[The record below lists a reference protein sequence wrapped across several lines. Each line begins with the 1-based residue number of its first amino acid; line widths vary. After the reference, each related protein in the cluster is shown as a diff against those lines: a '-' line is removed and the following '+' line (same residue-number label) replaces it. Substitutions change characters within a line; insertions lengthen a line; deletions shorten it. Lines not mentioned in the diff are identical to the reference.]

1 MATQLPETMRALVV
15 HSTDQPPTVEQ
26 LPVPQ
31 PFHGSAVVQVLAAG
45 VISYIRDIYNGKRN
59 YPFPTPLVAG
69 TSAIARV
76 VAVGPDAVKLKPG
89 DLVFVDC
96 TVRARDSDDI
106 FLAAISQGFGEGSAR
121 LMRDVWRDWV
131 SFVLYAMGAEAHA
144 ITYAEYCRAPLESL
158 TILDEKRLVDDF
170 GYSLGQLMYAATL
183 LVPYGGL
190 RDINLQAGE
199 TVICAP
205 ATGPFGGAAVVVALA
220 MGAKVI
226 AMGRNKDSLA
236 KIEQRVAQP
245 GRLKTVP
252 ITNDMEA
259 DLASIM
265 EAAGGEVDAYFDI
278 GPREAVAST
287 HFKSAI
293 LALRHAG
300 RVSLMGGYLHDVP
313 SPHFPIVRK
322 NIRLQGKWMYE
333 RSDIRDF
340 FKMVNAGLLDLGIC
354 EVQGEYGLDYYREAW
369 DEAADTAGF
378 ARVTVMKP

>member
-1 MATQLPETMRALVV
+1 
-15 HSTDQPPTVEQ
+15 
-26 LPVPQ
+26 
-31 PFHGSAVVQVLAAG
+31 
-45 VISYIRDIYNGKRN
+45 
-59 YPFPTPLVAG
+59 
-69 TSAIARV
+69 
-76 VAVGPDAVKLKPG
+76 
-89 DLVFVDC
+89 
-96 TVRARDSDDI
+96 
-106 FLAAISQGFGEGSAR
+106 
-121 LMRDVWRDWV
+121 
-131 SFVLYAMGAEAHA
+131 
-144 ITYAEYCRAPLESL
+144 
-158 TILDEKRLVDDF
+158 LVDDL
-170 GYSLGQLMYAATL
+170 GYSLGQLTYAAIL

-220 MGAKVI
+220 MGARVI
-226 AMGRNKDSLA
+226 AMGRNTDSLA
-236 KIEQRVAQP
+236 KMEQRVAQP

-252 ITNDMEA
+252 ITNDIEA
-259 DLASIM
+259 DLAAFLK
-265 EAAGGEVDAYFDI
+265 AAGGEVDAYFDI

-322 NIRLQGKWMYE
+322 NIRLQRKWMYE
-333 RSDIRDF
+333 RSDIQDF

-354 EVQGEYGLDYYREAW
+354 EVLGEYGLDDYREAW

-378 ARVTVMKP
+378 ARVTVIKQWMNMVLSGYE